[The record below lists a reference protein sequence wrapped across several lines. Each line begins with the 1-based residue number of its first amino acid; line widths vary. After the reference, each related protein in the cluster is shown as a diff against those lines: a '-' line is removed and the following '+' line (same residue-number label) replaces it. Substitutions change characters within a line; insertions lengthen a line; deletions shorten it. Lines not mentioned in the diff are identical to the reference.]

1 MLAMA
6 ENPPSSQPEKSK
18 AERAVFWIGS
28 ICGILIS
35 LFTIYDRLAKP
46 SPPDLRITFFESASE
61 SMALFPPV
69 DTSLERT
76 KPIPVQIKIENV
88 GGTVAKNVKLYLSHD
103 SMNSITAQYK
113 KEEKRTWNSPNEAM
127 KQLGI
132 SMEDINPAESFL
144 VPITLELYFPRDFQ
158 RAIRSQ
164 PDKVLDKKLLVPRGY
179 PIYVDISSDTSP
191 NRRTK
196 LLVLLG
202 SLEVL
207 RQQSQD
213 IYWVGYGPEGPKVL
227 KAKDDF
233 LNR

>member
-1 MLAMA
+1 MA
-6 ENPPSSQPEKSK
+6 ENSSAPQPEKSK
-18 AERAVFWIGS
+18 TERAVFWIGS

-61 SMALFPPV
+61 SLALFPPV
-69 DTSLERT
+69 DTSLEKT
-76 KPIPVQIKIENV
+76 KPIPVQMKIENV

-103 SMNSITAQYK
+103 SINSITAQYK

-127 KQLGI
+127 KQLSI
-132 SMEDINPAESFL
+132 SMDDLNPSESFL
-144 VPITLELYFPRDFQ
+144 VPLTLELHFPRDFQ
-158 RAIRSQ
+158 GAIRS
-164 PDKVLDKKLLVPRGY
+164 PPETVSDKKLLVPRGY
-179 PIYVDISSDTSP
+179 SIYVDVSSDTSP

-196 LLVLLG
+196 LLILMG
-202 SLEVL
+202 NLEVL
-207 RQQSQD
+207 KQQSQE